1 MALPA
6 KTSIRVDAIIESAF
20 RNLEA
25 AKRIT
30 YPVAVADNTIAC
42 LVEGLAQTLLN
53 QGQLEQVQAVLAL
66 WKECSS
72 RSEAIVENVRPDV
85 VQARRAL

>member
-6 KTSIRVDAIIESAF
+6 KTNIRVDALLDSAQ

-25 AKRIT
+25 AKLNA
-30 YPVAVADNTIAC
+30 YPSSIVDSVLSC
-42 LVEGLAQTLLN
+42 LVEGLACTMLN
-53 QGQLEQVQAVLAL
+53 QQQQAQIQTVLAL

-72 RSEAIVENVRPDV
+72 ADPVENGSTRCESPH
-85 VQARRAL
+85 RAK

>member
-6 KTSIRVDAIIESAF
+6 KTSIRVNALLDSAQ

-25 AKRIT
+25 AKLNE
-30 YPVAVADNTIAC
+30 YPSSVVDSVLSC
-42 LVEGLAQTLLN
+42 LVEGLACTMLN
-53 QGQLEQVQAVLAL
+53 QQQQAQIQAVLAL

-72 RSEAIVENVRPDV
+72 ANPVENEQPDV
-85 VQARRAL
+85 SSPRRVS